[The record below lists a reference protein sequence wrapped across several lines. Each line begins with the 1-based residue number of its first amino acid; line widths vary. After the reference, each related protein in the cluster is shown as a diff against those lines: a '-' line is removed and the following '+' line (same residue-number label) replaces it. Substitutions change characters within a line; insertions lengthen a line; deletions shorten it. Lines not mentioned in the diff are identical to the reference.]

1 MFLLKGS
8 YQLQRDGKH
17 FSIPTIT
24 TPRMTSWHFA
34 TLHSNQDCPCFEFN
48 PCKVRFFQKKMCS
61 ACNGQ
66 TEANWVWKIVTGLLT
81 IFFLIHPFNV
91 PNIFYVDKRE
101 RIAVSADKP
110 IKRHDATKTLYLSF
124 ICLSGCEWF
133 LPCRQ
138 ACKFK
143 ALSKKI
149 L

>member
-1 MFLLKGS
+1 MFLLKVS
-8 YQLQRDGKH
+8 YQLQRDGH
-17 FSIPTIT
+17 FFSIPTIVILELCT
-24 TPRMTSWHFA
+24 VIKTVHALSV
-34 TLHSNQDCPCFEFN
+34 TLI
-48 PCKVRFFQKKMCS
+48 KYVFFQTKMCS

-81 IFFLIHPFNV
+81 NFFFNTPINV

-133 LPCRQ
+133 LPC
-138 ACKFK
+138 KFK
-143 ALSKKI
+143 ALSKII